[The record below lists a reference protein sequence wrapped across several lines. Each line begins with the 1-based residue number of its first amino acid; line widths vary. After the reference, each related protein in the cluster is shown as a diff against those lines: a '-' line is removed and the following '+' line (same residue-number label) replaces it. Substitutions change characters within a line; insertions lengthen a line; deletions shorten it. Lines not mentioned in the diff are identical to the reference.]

1 MLTGNFVVI
10 IREGRLAASKLHHS
24 DSEPFFA
31 QGSKLGQRTWDDHE
45 LGRILYNGT
54 TISKNECGVVSRLSR
69 GNRRSGAPRRRRP
82 THLHDKARRLWL
94 RPPHAWTHVGDSYAI
109 PPVARLGMELSR
121 EAPCSIF

>member
-54 TISKNECGVVSRLSR
+54 TISKNECGVVFL
-69 GNRRSGAPRRRRP
+69 GLAWGTGEAV
-82 THLHDKARRLWL
+82 HQEEKANAS
-94 RPPHAWTHVGDSYAI
+94 P
-109 PPVARLGMELSR
+109 
-121 EAPCSIF
+121 